1 MKFWKR
7 CVNRLWVN
15 KFPSKILDFGWHHA
29 LEADVTGFKL
39 HMHVVLKLCQLF
51 LSMCF
56 NELKV
61 NYTAC
66 LIKKTKSFYF
76 IEANSLC
83 RLRKETSN
91 MFSVFSFYR
100 KRNVSIADVVSSS
113 VTKTSNTILFQ
124 STCLWRTNRYM
135 CWISILKLANRFL
148 CSTDDKAKEIW
159 QNMSQVE
166 TKTTDIVSRLRC
178 ITSPAMKNKLKLIR
192 LKLVL
197 IFA

>member
-1 MKFWKR
+1 MASCVSSRRDRFQITHAR
-7 CVNRLWVN
+7 CFEVMQICEVLPIIFVHVFQRIEGKLYRL
-15 KFPSKILDFGWHHA
+15 LD
-29 LEADVTGFKL
+29 
-39 HMHVVLKLCQLF
+39 
-51 LSMCF
+51 
-56 NELKV
+56 
-61 NYTAC
+61 
-66 LIKKTKSFYF
+66 KKKSKSFYF

-83 RLRKETSN
+83 RLLKETSN
-91 MFSVFSFYR
+91 TFSVSVFTESD
-100 KRNVSIADVVSSS
+100 VSIADVASSS

-178 ITSPAMKNKLKLIR
+178 LTSPAMKNKLKLIR